1 MEKEN
6 KMEALYIGFNQDSK
20 LFSVGTRVGF
30 RIYNTDPFKLNFE
43 RSNQTYIIIYNK
55 FINLV
60 LDGEISMVI
69 MLYKTNI
76 LALVGSESNEI
87 YNKNKVIIWDDYQKK
102 SLCELKFSQNILNL
116 KLRKDKIVVICL
128 DKIYLFSLSSFQ
140 SIDIIETGE
149 NIHGVIGIN
158 YNEDYTIIAY
168 PDKKKGK
175 INIKNY
181 EKKNNISIDAH
192 EKTIGIIILTNNGD
206 LMASATE
213 MGTIIRIFET
223 DNGNL
228 IQEVRRGK
236 EKAQIRC
243 ICFEKNN
250 KFIAASSN
258 RGTVHIWS
266 LSTGMKNLRKK
277 IGVNEENNENKKEF
291 GEKQEHDETKNIQ
304 NKKSI
309 LNALPNIL
317 GGEFFNSEWSF
328 AQVRIKEAKSI
339 LTFGN
344 DNTIII
350 VCSNGKY
357 YKAKI
362 PIEKGGECQIIQVEN
377 IFENLQ
383 VFKH

>member
-1 MEKEN
+1 MKGVN
-6 KMEALYIGFNQDSK
+6 KI
-20 LFSVGTRVGF
+20 LF
-30 RIYNTDPFKLNFE
+30 INYL
-43 RSNQTYIIIYNK
+43 
-55 FINLV
+55 NLV
-60 LDGEISMVI
+60 LDGEISMVV
-69 MLYKTNI
+69 MLYRTNI
-76 LALVGSESNEI
+76 LALVGTENNSI
-87 YNKNKVIIWDDYQKK
+87 YNKNKVIIWDDYLKK
-102 SLCELKFSQNILNL
+102 TLSELKFSQNILNL

-128 DKIYLFSLSSFQ
+128 DKIYVFSLNSFE

-158 YNEDYTIIAY
+158 YNEENTIIAY

-181 EKKNNISIDAH
+181 YKKQNISIDAH
-192 EKTIGIIILTNNGD
+192 EKIIGNIILTNEGN

-223 DNGNL
+223 NNGNL

-236 EKAQIRC
+236 EKAQINC
-243 ICFEKNN
+243 ICFDKNN

-266 LSTGMKNLRKK
+266 LSTAMKNLKK
-277 IGVNEENNENKKEF
+277 ICMTEEGFENKKEF
-291 GEKQEHDETKNIQ
+291 GEKQEHEETKNIE

-309 LNALPNIL
+309 LNVLPNIL

-328 AQVRIKEAKSI
+328 AQVRIKESKSI

-344 DNTIII
+344 DMSIII

-362 PIEKGGECQIIQVEN
+362 PLEKGGECQIIQEEN
-377 IFENLQ
+377 IFE
-383 VFKH
+383 K

>member
-1 MEKEN
+1 
-6 KMEALYIGFNQDSK
+6 
-20 LFSVGTRVGF
+20 
-30 RIYNTDPFKLNFE
+30 
-43 RSNQTYIIIYNK
+43 
-55 FINLV
+55 
-60 LDGEISMVI
+60 MVI
-69 MLYKTNI
+69 MLYRSNI
-76 LALVGSESNEI
+76 LALVGSENNPT
-87 YNKNKVIIWDDYQKK
+87 YNKNKVVIWDDYQKK
-102 SLCELKFSQNILNL
+102 SLSELKFSQTILNL

-128 DKIYLFSLSSFQ
+128 DKIYVFSLSSFQ

-149 NIHGVIGIN
+149 NIHGVIGIS
-158 YNEDYTIIAY
+158 YNLNNTIIAY
-168 PDKKKGK
+168 PDKKKGR

-181 EKKNNISIDAH
+181 EKNSNIPIDAH
-192 EKTIGIIILTNNGD
+192 EKTIGNIVINQNGE

-223 DNGNL
+223 NKGEL
-228 IQEVRRGK
+228 VQELRRGK

-250 KFIAASSN
+250 RFIASSSS

-266 LSTGMKNLRKK
+266 LSTANKYLKK
-277 IGVNEENNENKKEF
+277 KKSEAIDNKDSNNIEF
-291 GEKQEHDETKNIQ
+291 GEKQENEEVKSIE

-309 LNALPNIL
+309 FNGLPNIL

-328 AQVRIKEAKSI
+328 AQVRIKEPKSI
-339 LTFGN
+339 CTFGS

-362 PIEKGGECQIIQVEN
+362 DLEKGGECQIIQEEN
-377 IFENLQ
+377 IIE
-383 VFKH
+383 K